1 MRPKRALSIRQ
12 PFAELI
18 MTGKKKHEYRNIPT
32 NIRERVYVYAS
43 NTPGPLEAA
52 SYELVD
58 TVAETVLNRLSRLG
72 CAKWLSGRASGQ
84 AESLQ
89 SSEKRGEPSPILH

>member
-18 MTGKKKHEYRNIPT
+18 MTGKKKYEYRNFPT

-43 NTPGPLEAA
+43 NTPGPPEAWKRT
-52 SYELVD
+52 EFKPGQLPTGVLVG
-58 TVAETVLNRLSRLG
+58 TVE
-72 CAKWLSGRASGQ
+72 
-84 AESLQ
+84 
-89 SSEKRGEPSPILH
+89 ILVE